1 MNSSFSFKSS
11 WCNSSHYSK
20 SSQAKQLA
28 RQGIESFL
36 SPKQKWRQFSFLL
49 SLSFFYGVFRRPSH
63 PSTRPRPW
71 SRNSLRKGGN
81 TVQLLALGS
90 APTYSIWVRFPQ
102 TPRPHVVFPYACKV
116 WIFSPSKFYNGHCIW
131 FSKYTKLSNWAVIVL
146 LILQSSA
153 NIITKGK
160 VIKICPMSIRSPVS
174 LPP

>member
-1 MNSSFSFKSS
+1 MQFIPLFKIVPGKTVSAARNWIISFPQTEVTTVFFSSVFI
-11 WCNSSHYSK
+11 
-20 SSQAKQLA
+20 L
-28 RQGIESFL
+28 L
-36 SPKQKWRQFSFLL
+36 LWRVLF
-49 SLSFFYGVFRRPSH
+49 VRRPSH

-116 WIFSPSKFYNGHCIW
+116 WIFSPCKFYNGHCIW

>member
-1 MNSSFSFKSS
+1 MQFIPLFKIVPGKTVSAARNWIISFPQTEVTTVFFSSVFI
-11 WCNSSHYSK
+11 
-20 SSQAKQLA
+20 L
-28 RQGIESFL
+28 L
-36 SPKQKWRQFSFLL
+36 LWRVLF
-49 SLSFFYGVFRRPSH
+49 VRRPSH

-102 TPRPHVVFPYACKV
+102 TPRPHVVFPYECKV
-116 WIFSPSKFYNGHCIW
+116 WIFSPCKYYNGHCIW

-160 VIKICPMSIRSPVS
+160 VIKICPLSIRSPVS